1 MKSNPS
7 DREKRPLAAEETNFF
22 RDRRRDRPSSEA
34 SRDSFEVAL
43 EENDETELVSPIDIL
58 CFSLHARVGTSYVAD
73 PNSQPNRQKRSISLR

>member
-43 EENDETELVSPIDIL
+43 ELISLIEIL
-58 CFSLHARVGTSYVAD
+58 CFSLHTRLGTPYVAD
-73 PNSQPNRQKRSISLR
+73 PNSQPNRQKRSIFLR